1 MGLILRKILTSA
13 PLICMALILL
23 IIVHLIMGLVWHD
36 ASALMRLG
44 QWFILA
50 GVVFVARPVIRLGY
64 YEWFKQ
70 SQIIDGG
77 DASSV
82 VDHEAVKDAES
93 IQIYAPTL
101 TIIGILLSAYGDF
114 FLKAIK
120 GG

>member
-1 MGLILRKILTSA
+1 MMTSA
-13 PLICMALILL
+13 SLICIALILL
-23 IIVHLIMGLVWHD
+23 IVVHLIMGLVWHD

-64 YEWFKQ
+64 QEWLKR

-77 DASSV
+77 GAECL
-82 VDHEAVKDAES
+82 VDHEEIKDAVS

-101 TIIGILLSAYGDF
+101 TVIGILLSAYGD
-114 FLKAIK
+114 LLLNAIK
-120 GG
+120 GA